1 MVPSLPPLP
10 SLCASLPPSLP
21 PFFPSTFQL
30 VRECREALQ
39 QAIEVRKFYHE
50 KIEVIAS
57 GDPAKLE
64 QVEGDIAPFEED
76 LKSVLEVREGR
87 REQDGERKEG
97 VGGE

>member
-1 MVPSLPPLP
+1 M
-10 SLCASLPPSLP
+10 
-21 PFFPSTFQL
+21 

>member
-1 MVPSLPPLP
+1 M
-10 SLCASLPPSLP
+10 
-21 PFFPSTFQL
+21 

-87 REQDGERKEG
+87 RREQDGERKEG
-97 VGGE
+97 GGGE